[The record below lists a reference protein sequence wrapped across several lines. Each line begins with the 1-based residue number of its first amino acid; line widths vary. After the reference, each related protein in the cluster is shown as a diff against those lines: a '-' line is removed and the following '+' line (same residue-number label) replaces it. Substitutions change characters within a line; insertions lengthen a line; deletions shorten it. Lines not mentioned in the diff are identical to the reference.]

1 MPMSDPDKKNDEEAI
16 GSDSASLREAAEQR
30 AGPSDAVVSRRYLDR
45 NGEQVALNEAVT
57 LERAVPQPGRD

>member
-1 MPMSDPDKKNDEEAI
+1 MSDPDKKNDEEAI
-16 GSDSASLREAAEQR
+16 GSDTRPCARRRSSAPVHQTRS
-30 AGPSDAVVSRRYLDR
+30 VSRRYLDC